1 MIRRVRHT
9 GNKANISGDTNGP
22 KFYNASVKAPI
33 AITSVFRQNP
43 LNFYIIISPTKLK
56 VN

>member
-22 KFYNASVKAPI
+22 KFFNASVKAPMI
-33 AITSVFRQNP
+33 LPPSFDKIR
-43 LNFYIIISPTKLK
+43 
-56 VN
+56 

>member
-9 GNKANISGDTNGP
+9 GNKVNISGDTNGP
-22 KFYNASVKAPI
+22 KFFNASVKAHI
-33 AITSVFRQNP
+33 ALTSVFRQNP